1 MTTTAVPIILIH
13 GAWQGSWTFGRLL
26 PELADRGV
34 TAVAIDLPG
43 NGTDD
48 TSPGDVTLELYCDVI
63 EALIDELGGEAI
75 LVGHSGAGIIA
86 TAAAEQFPDKVDGV
100 VYLAGMCLPQGIDFG
115 ELTELVAGP
124 GNVFGISGDITV
136 SDDGQ
141 TSMVPF
147 EEAARYFL
155 NDVPYDE
162 AIEIVQQLTPQPTG
176 GQFISSPTTADRFG
190 TIPTLYIE
198 ALKDLSMILEAQRV
212 MQQFIPD
219 MPVVSLD
226 TGHVPQFTDPAGV
239 ADALVDF
246 VESLSIR
253 GS

>member
-1 MTTTAVPIILIH
+1 MSSPIILIH
-13 GAWQGSWTFGRLL
+13 GAWQGSWTFGRLVS
-26 PELADRGV
+26 ELDGRGIRS
-34 TAVAIDLPG
+34 VAIDLPG
-43 NGTDD
+43 NGTDN
-48 TSPGDVTLELYCDVI
+48 TPPSEVTLDLYLHVI
-63 EALIDELGGEAI
+63 AELIDDLGGSAV

-86 TAAAEQFPDKVDGV
+86 TAAAERFPDKVDGV

-115 ELTELVAGP
+115 ELTEMVVGP
-124 GNVFGISGDITV
+124 GNEFGISGDITV
-136 SDDGQ
+136 ADDGH

-198 ALKDLSMILEAQRV
+198 ALQDLSMILEAQRV

-226 TGHVPQFTDPAGV
+226 TGHVPQFTDPVGV

-246 VESLSIR
+246 VGSLSIS